1 MTAGRAAAL
10 AAWIT
15 AIGVTAPSVARAA
28 HRPFAWAPAGNEV
41 VERGRLAANRFGL
54 LALHEVTVEVDDA
67 FAAANREALA
77 VAEQRIAEVP
87 GVRAVIGPA
96 GLLDI
101 TVDARGH
108 TTARTV
114 LARGR
119 GKMVTG
125 AGEPSESE
133 GEAARQRVVRR
144 SDALGW
150 FLTENGRRVRF
161 FVDTESWPRV
171 APGVATALAASG
183 LGLAPTSS
191 AELEA
196 HPLWPDPRRPWRF
209 LPVGFAAVWSL
220 FALVAVRRAR
230 IVVAG
235 RRGWRRLGP
244 ALAAAAGAAAP
255 FALVPVN
262 GVRVAGVLAA
272 LAAGVIAF
280 AVWPAQPV
288 PARDGASPPGPRGLV
303 LLFAVAA
310 VVAGAVM
317 VPSLRVGTRQWA
329 AAPMFFV
336 SVRGELDEP
345 VVLREIRR
353 ITDQLRNQPGVANAW
368 SVADLFMGVTLEGD
382 EASRIPD
389 DPEQVR
395 RILVQARTDPAVRL
409 ELAGDHRE
417 ALIGIRF
424 DDDPTIDHLTIVARL
439 ESYLA
444 LELRRALLRVDLSA
458 PGVSPMTRSLGRGVL
473 ANDARER
480 VLRICARSGRP
491 LDATETLAVERVAR
505 QAATIPAADPARLES
520 DIADNVRD
528 FIARHPFALSSAETN
543 RLIASLAALGDS
555 AGVDDV
561 RVAVATAYGGR
572 LSDAVLR
579 TTAENLARRVASVR
593 RRHIAATNFRD
604 MLGGVQL
611 PSEGVLADEVRSATL
626 DAMGPVVGIPVAPDS
641 ATAFRLDTVPIGGAP
656 NDRALSQLWRR
667 ALGTGAIAAAGLLA
681 FLLVLAGGI
690 SGVLSLPVAFAPAAA
705 AIAPAALLGESVGV
719 PTLSFYAGALAA
731 GAILAMAM
739 TPVHDR
745 EDA

>member
-1 MTAGRAAAL
+1 MTAGRAAAI
-10 AAWIT
+10 AATIT
-15 AIGVTAPSVARAA
+15 AFGVIAPAPVARAA
-28 HRPFAWAPAGNEV
+28 HKPFAWAPAGAEV
-41 VERGRLAANRFGL
+41 VERGRLSATRFGL
-54 LALHEVTVEVDDA
+54 LSLHEVTVEVDDA

-87 GVRAVIGPA
+87 GVRAVFGPA

-108 TTARTV
+108 TSARAV

-119 GKMVTG
+119 GKTVTG

-161 FVDTESWPRV
+161 FVDADSWPRV

-220 FALVAVRRAR
+220 FAVIAVRRAR

-235 RRGWRRLGP
+235 RRGWRRFGP
-244 ALAAAAGAAAP
+244 ALAAAVGAAAP
-255 FALVPVN
+255 FALVPVTA
-262 GVRVAGVLAA
+262 VRVAGVLAG
-272 LAAGVIAF
+272 LAAGAIVF
-280 AVWPAQPV
+280 AVWPGR
-288 PARDGASPPGPRGLV
+288 PAREEPVAPTSRRLV

-310 VVAGAVM
+310 VVAGAVL

-353 ITDQLRNQPGVANAW
+353 ITDQLRDQPGVANAW

-417 ALIGIRF
+417 ALIAVRF
-424 DDDPTIDHLTIVARL
+424 DDDPTVDHLTIVARL

-491 LDATETLAVERVAR
+491 LDATEALAVERVAR
-505 QAATIPAADPARLES
+505 QAATIPAADPARLET

-528 FIARHPFALSSAETN
+528 FIARHPFALAPGEAT
-543 RLIASLAALGDS
+543 RLIASVTALGDGV
-555 AGVDDV
+555 AVDDV

-579 TTAENLARRVASVR
+579 TTAENLARRIAAVR

-604 MLGGVQL
+604 MLGGAQL

-641 ATAFRLDTVPIGGAP
+641 ATAFRLDPVPVGGAP
-656 NDRALSQLWRR
+656 NDRALSLLWRR

-690 SGVLSLPVAFAPAAA
+690 SGVLSLPVAFAPAVA
-705 AIAPAALLGESVGV
+705 AIAPAALLGEPVGV

-731 GAILAMAM
+731 GAILAIAV
-739 TPVHDR
+739 TPPAGR
-745 EDA
+745 GRA